1 MVRIGPDMATRRIA
15 RLVNQC
21 LFSFFLKNG
30 HPRKSHALSTI
41 ASTNLR
47 VRGDFKVRISALLS
61 VIPGRNNVVPK
72 SYWTGRQDWVKLA
85 QEVMYASHASQFY
98 DPVPKV
104 IY

>member
-1 MVRIGPDMATRRIA
+1 MATRRIA
-15 RLVNQC
+15 RVVNQR
-21 LFSFFLKNG
+21 LLAFSQKNG

-41 ASTNLR
+41 ASANLR
-47 VRGDFKVRISALLS
+47 VRGDFKVRISALPS
-61 VIPGRNNVVPK
+61 VIPDRNNVVPK

-85 QEVMYASHASQFY
+85 QEVMYASQFY

>member
-1 MVRIGPDMATRRIA
+1 MS
-15 RLVNQC
+15 L
-21 LFSFFLKNG
+21 SFFLNNG

-41 ASTNLR
+41 ASASLR

-61 VIPGRNNVVPK
+61 VIPDRNNAVPK

-85 QEVMYASHASQFY
+85 QEVMYASQFY

>member
-1 MVRIGPDMATRRIA
+1 M
-15 RLVNQC
+15 
-21 LFSFFLKNG
+21 
-30 HPRKSHALSTI
+30 
-41 ASTNLR
+41 
-47 VRGDFKVRISALLS
+47 RISALLS